1 MFIRELTSRD
11 SWKLYFESEYLLKP
25 PPKEYGARIL
35 DSADY
40 MIASTTTFAD
50 SVTEKLLNNAADNNN
65 SGHGIYLA
73 TGALWGALDIQ
84 KMSDAGK
91 LSSLQV
97 RFFQTKMAFFYTK
110 LNYK

>member
-1 MFIRELTSRD
+1 
-11 SWKLYFESEYLLKP
+11 
-25 PPKEYGARIL
+25 
-35 DSADY
+35 

-91 LSSLQV
+91 LNSLQV
-97 RFFQTKMAFFYTK
+97 
-110 LNYK
+110 